1 MALGLLEGN
10 FSIRGDE
17 KVVLV
22 VCSSIVE
29 ENIILSV
36 PMLSNVLGASDD
48 GGSRIQL
55 SNVSFVKIP
64 MSMSMQRLSFNIHER
79 ATDTYEVVAI
89 VPLLRE

>member
-1 MALGLLEGN
+1 MALGLLEGE
-10 FSIRGDE
+10 FAIRGDE
-17 KVVLV
+17 RLVLLKF
-22 VCSSIVE
+22 SGIVE
-29 ENIILSV
+29 EDIILSV
-36 PMLSNVLGASDD
+36 PVLSNWLGASDN